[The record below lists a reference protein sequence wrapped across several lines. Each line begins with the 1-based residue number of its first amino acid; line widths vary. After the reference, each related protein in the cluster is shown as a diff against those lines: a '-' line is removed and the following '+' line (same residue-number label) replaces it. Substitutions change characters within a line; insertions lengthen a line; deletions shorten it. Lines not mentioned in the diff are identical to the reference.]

1 MRVKNIIIKLLA
13 AIFWIIVWQI
23 LAMAVGMTVLL
34 PSPLETFT
42 TLCDL
47 VVTAEFWLSCA
58 MSIYRILSG
67 LLTGAIAAVL
77 LASLTHVSTIAYN
90 LFSPILTVIKATP
103 VASFILLSLIWIGRE
118 KVPSFMTF
126 LVVLPIIWSS
136 VHHSIS
142 RVDQKLIEI
151 TDVFQFTKAQKLRHL
166 YIPSVFPAFLSS
178 FMTSVGIAWK
188 AGVAAE
194 VLATPKFSIGKSIF
208 ESKKYIET
216 TELFAW
222 TATVIVLSLIIEK
235 LLLRVCLWASER
247 STND

>member
-1 MRVKNIIIKLLA
+1 
-13 AIFWIIVWQI
+13 
-23 LAMAVGMTVLL
+23 
-34 PSPLETFT
+34 
-42 TLCDL
+42 
-47 VVTAEFWLSCA
+47 
-58 MSIYRILSG
+58 
-67 LLTGAIAAVL
+67 
-77 LASLTHVSTIAYN
+77 
-90 LFSPILTVIKATP
+90 
-103 VASFILLSLIWIGRE
+103 
-118 KVPSFMTF
+118 MTF

-151 TDVFQFTKAQKLRHL
+151 TDVFQFTKTQKLRHL